1 MNDDDNIYL
10 TVNITST
17 DLRASFPVVYNSNI
31 AFPIVD
37 NLDNYMVGI
46 DSATIPT
53 DNLPLFWPLIQ
64 PYPNIN
70 DLLTQYSF
78 TMEYNGTFSDE
89 IFAIFVTQNPQ
100 RSFIP
105 LSQSLK
111 TADYDSG
118 FYNVYTVGPI
128 LEMLNTTIENA
139 FIDLSTKIILP
150 VGAVPPYFTY
160 DYDNEKFE
168 LNSQLS
174 YYDNSTLPIPIR
186 IYSNYTMFTLVDKI
200 DYIYYVNNPNNLR
213 FFYNIS
219 SNNDNVYLRQQSFPP
234 IPPTPDDYYIRMIQE
249 ISTIGNFT
257 PVKSICI
264 TSNNLPIKAD
274 YLPQTKS
281 IYNNNNESL
290 LGEEVIVAEFEP
302 IIRFSPT
309 IIGQEFQYRPEYR
322 RLKNMKSKLSLQK
335 INIDVYWRDIYGGL
349 HQVISNINKVTTVR
363 LIFCKKN
370 KEYKK

>member
-1 MNDDDNIYL
+1 MNDNDNVYL

-17 DLRASFPVVYNSNI
+17 DLKASFPVIYNSNI
-31 AFPIVD
+31 TFPLID
-37 NLDNYMVGI
+37 KLDDYMVGV

-70 DLLTQYSF
+70 NLLTQYSF
-78 TMEYNGTFSDE
+78 TLEYNGTYSDE
-89 IFAIFVTQNPQ
+89 IFAEFVTQNPQ
-100 RSFIP
+100 RQYIP
-105 LSQSLK
+105 LSISQR
-111 TADYDSG
+111 TADYNSG
-118 FYNVYTVGPI
+118 FYNIYTVGPI
-128 LEMLNTTIENA
+128 LEMLNNTLENA
-139 FIDLSTKIILP
+139 FINLSTKIILP
-150 VGAVPPYFTY
+150 VGSVPPYFTY

-168 LNSQLS
+168 LNGQLS
-174 YYDNSTLPIPIR
+174 YYDNLTLPNPIK
-186 IYSNYTMFTLVDKI
+186 IYSNYIMFTLIDKI
-200 DYIYYVNNPNNLR
+200 DYIYYVFNPDNLR
-213 FFYNIS
+213 FFFNIS
-219 SNNDNVYLRQQSFPP
+219 SNNDNIYLRQQSFPP
-234 IPPTPDDYYIRMIQE
+234 LPPTSDDYYIRMIQD
-249 ISTIGNFT
+249 ISTIGNLS

-281 IYNNNNESL
+281 LYSGNNDSL

-322 RLKNMKSKLSLQK
+322 RFKNMKSKLALQR
-335 INIDVYWRDIYGGL
+335 INIDIYWRDIYGSL

-363 LIFCKKN
+363 LVFSKK
-370 KEYKK
+370 KI